1 MTYIIYN
8 VYVTYIYVYMLIYM
22 YIYLCINIYVCMY
35 VCEYVCMYINIY
47 NIYIYKYIHMIIQ
60 QYVTV
65 HHMPK
70 YCHKAIAVKT
80 GRRELPHQISQLFFQ
95 NTKGKYARKKLSL

>member
-1 MTYIIYN
+1 
-8 VYVTYIYVYMLIYM
+8 MLIYM

-47 NIYIYKYIHMIIQ
+47 NIYIYIYIYIYKYIHMIIQ

-65 HHMPK
+65 HHVPK

>member
-1 MTYIIYN
+1 
-8 VYVTYIYVYMLIYM
+8 MLIYM

-47 NIYIYKYIHMIIQ
+47 NIYIYIYKYIHMIIQ

-65 HHMPK
+65 HHVPK

>member
-1 MTYIIYN
+1 
-8 VYVTYIYVYMLIYM
+8 
-22 YIYLCINIYVCMY
+22 
-35 VCEYVCMYINIY
+35 
-47 NIYIYKYIHMIIQ
+47 MIIQ